1 MTHPQGLGGVF
12 ADVMGVVKRECQ
24 FLREVCDGVQDREGS
39 GHGFD
44 FIVNSVWPEVVS
56 LCETKASIMF
66 APGNPDTFHK
76 VRERG
81 REGGREEGREGEREG
96 GREGGKEGGGSN
108 GTLVSVYYGIYCHF
122 QNYVSSMEF
131 VDQFEYQCHSLSE
144 IKRLRSHSSYSQ
156 FMNKW
161 SLPVYFQIR

>member
-12 ADVMGVVKRECQ
+12 ADVMGVVRRECQ

-76 VRERG
+76 VGEGG
-81 REGGREEGREGEREG
+81 REGGRERGREGEREG
-96 GREGGKEGGGSN
+96 GREGGGSN
-108 GTLVSVYYGIYCHF
+108 GTL
-122 QNYVSSMEF
+122 
-131 VDQFEYQCHSLSE
+131 
-144 IKRLRSHSSYSQ
+144 YS
-156 FMNKW
+156 
-161 SLPVYFQIR
+161 